1 MGRSSKYIPDFPLL
15 AEGYAREGMID
26 KTIATKLGISVSRF
40 YEYVKKY
47 KEFKDALKRGKKPVD
62 VEVENALLKR
72 AKGYTYEETKVEFAP
87 RIVEGQQTDRGTP
100 QKITRTKKEVVPDTI
115 AQIFWLKNRRPD
127 KWRDRHD
134 FDFKGDMSIKVIS
147 AIPRPPKNN
156 ERVKKRIVKKAKPE
170 KIIVNK
176 GAEGDTLKCGLKYH
190 SIKEK

>member
-1 MGRSSKYIPDFPLL
+1 MGRNSKYESDFPLL

-26 KTIATKLGISVSRF
+26 KTIAAKLGISISRF

-47 KEFKDALKRGKKPVD
+47 KEFKDALKRGKRPVD

-72 AKGYTYEETKVEFAP
+72 AKGYTFEETKVEFAP
-87 RIVEGQQTDRGTP
+87 RIVDGVQTDQGVP
-100 QKITRTKKEVVPDTI
+100 QKITRIKKEVVPDTT

-147 AIPRPPKNN
+147 AIPRPPKNK
-156 ERVKKRIVKKAKPE
+156 ERAKKAKAE

-176 GAEGDTLKCGLKYH
+176 DAESNTLKCGLKYH
-190 SIKEK
+190 SIKVKK